1 MDRIRRPRHRILE
14 QHKPGGQ
21 AYHWHAV
28 HDVQRQWLAL
38 RTTVDS
44 LAGLVEESSLL
55 GLSGSDLEAIL
66 VRSILEAEA
75 SERSEVTEA
84 DLRRAFG
91 DFLPATSARER
102 ELQILC
108 GVLECTSKEL
118 LPAKYRDADRGRL
131 AARIAELKLELRG

>member
-1 MDRIRRPRHRILE
+1 MKATLRALVA
-14 QHKPGGQ
+14 Q
-21 AYHWHAV
+21 AI
-28 HDVQRQWLAL
+28 DAL
-38 RTTVDS
+38 RT
-44 LAGLVEESSLL
+44 AGTLPA
-55 GLSGSDLEAIL
+55 D
-66 VRSILEAEA
+66 LEAEA

-84 DLRRAFG
+84 DLRKAFA